1 MTADA
6 WVSAHGADLPFV
18 RRDQIMTARKQRAPD
33 VGARPRII
41 PNKHRKLQVAPTRR
55 KLFGKAAKAEFL
67 EWFAAT
73 CNISLSARKIGFH
86 YRTVI
91 RHWRED
97 PVFAEQCV
105 EALRIGYPRL
115 EALALEGA
123 IEALSP
129 QGRSR
134 RARLKGDREAPPERL
149 AMTPAEALQLLREH
163 KRTLAAAAPG
173 SGIGRKQGRRPRV
186 ASSEEVH
193 AEMGKALAAFEKRVR
208 AMGYEI
214 PDDPA
219 ADTASPEARK
229 SGGKP
234 APDREPGTGSEGA

>member
-1 MTADA
+1 MALRKDGT
-6 WVSAHGADLPFV
+6 
-18 RRDQIMTARKQRAPD
+18 RRGSP
-33 VGARPRII
+33 PLRIV

-97 PVFAEQCV
+97 PDFEEQCV
-105 EALRIGYPRL
+105 AALRLGYPQL

-129 QGRSR
+129 APKGRGR
-134 RARLKGDREAPPERL
+134 GRARVTEEGEAPPGTVK
-149 AMTPAEALQLLREH
+149 MTGTEALQLLREH

-173 SGIGRKQGRRPRV
+173 STIGRKQGRRPRV
-186 ASSEEVH
+186 ATYEEVRV
-193 AEMGKALAAFEKRVR
+193 AVAKALAAFEKRVR
-208 AMGYEI
+208 AMGYVV
-214 PDDPA
+214 PDYPP
-219 ADTASPEARK
+219 SPETLADISARRA
-229 SGGKP
+229 GP
-234 APDREPGTGSEGA
+234 MPETG